1 MYGYVTTYHHN
12 KVTKT
17 VYLWFDFLW
26 IRLYLQK
33 LELTNFAEIKQKDI
47 LTLDG
52 LKKGQLIQLDDVT
65 RIKLA
70 LRNQGQLA
78 PFVCYH
84 DFKIG
89 NFAFYVTEII

>member
-1 MYGYVTTYHHN
+1 MKKH
-12 KVTKT
+12 
-17 VYLWFDFLW
+17 
-26 IRLYLQK
+26 LQK
-33 LELTNFAEIKQKDI
+33 TELTNFTEIRQKDI
-47 LTLDG
+47 LTLNG
-52 LKKGQLIQLDDVT
+52 LEKGQLIQSDDVT

-89 NFAFYVTEII
+89 NFAFDATEII